1 MKEQNEEFP
10 SILEAVFL
18 VIGLFIA
25 EYLISA
31 ILFDL
36 RFLSSVDPRDIAGV
50 VAILGNGILFSVLLH
65 YKRMSYRSLFHP
77 SPNSVAATVGT
88 LALPVLFVIPGLL
101 MTAWTIQDVV
111 QWAFPMSYGEQATFD
126 KMMSNGLTS
135 VITVC
140 ILAPFLE
147 EMLFRGIVL
156 RSFLRQYR
164 RPHAILASAI
174 LFGVAHLNIYQF
186 PGAVIIGIFSGWLYE
201 RTRSLWPCILLH
213 AAFNSAVTW
222 MYLSLGTGK
231 AAGTWEPSMFLWIAA
246 FVLAFVGVSLLQRLL
261 DSRKAAA

>member
-1 MKEQNEEFP
+1 MKEQNEDFP

-25 EYLISA
+25 EYLIST

-36 RFLSSVDPRDIAGV
+36 RFLSGVNPRDIAGV
-50 VAILGNGILFSVLLH
+50 VAVLGNGIVFSALLH
-65 YKRMSYRSLFHP
+65 YKRMSYRSLFH
-77 SPNSVAATVGT
+77 SSRNSIAATVAT
-88 LALPVLFVIPGLL
+88 LTLPVLLVIPGLL
-101 MTAWTIQDVV
+101 MTVWTIQDVV
-111 QWAFPMSYGEQATFD
+111 QWVFPMSYGKQTTFD

-140 ILAPFLE
+140 ILAPVLE
-147 EMLFRGIVL
+147 EMLFRGIML

-186 PGAVIIGIFSGWLYE
+186 PGAVLIGIFSGWLYE

-213 AAFNSAVTW
+213 AAFNSAVMW
-222 MYLSLGTGK
+222 MYVSLTTG
-231 AAGTWEPSMFLWIAA
+231 GLDSTWEPSMFLWIAA
-246 FVLAFVGVSLLQRLL
+246 FVLAFIGLSLLQRLL
-261 DSRKAAA
+261 DSRRTAA